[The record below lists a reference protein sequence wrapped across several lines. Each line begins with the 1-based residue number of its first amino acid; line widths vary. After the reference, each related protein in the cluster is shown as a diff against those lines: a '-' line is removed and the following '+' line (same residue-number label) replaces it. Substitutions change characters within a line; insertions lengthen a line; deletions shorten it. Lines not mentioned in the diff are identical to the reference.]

1 MTTETNAPV
10 QVSTVESPG
19 LYIHVIVFS
28 DLSYTLGE
36 VVSENQTLGNYL

>member
-1 MTTETNAPV
+1 MTTETNARV

-19 LYIHVIVFS
+19 LYIHVIFFS

-36 VVSENQTLGNYL
+36 VASEKQILGNYL